1 MIDEKKIIKAADFNA
16 DKYNPCRSALDREEA
31 CRASF
36 EDGVNGSRKAFGMM
50 QVKCPKKE
58 RLSFLR

>member
-36 EDGVNGSRKAFGMM
+36 
-50 QVKCPKKE
+50 
-58 RLSFLR
+58 